1 MDILRFLRTARWLTT
16 RQVHRR
22 FFPRASVSA
31 ARRRLRKLATAGY
44 VRKHQEDRTREAL
57 FTLGRLGARALE
69 QGGRAAILLERKPP
83 AQLDHFLAVNT
94 IRIAAELSGS
104 LSYFFAFWELPA
116 AGWRHS
122 LIPDAL
128 FALGDRT
135 FAVEFDAA
143 SEGIRFFVRTK
154 IEGYRRGLPGFPL
167 AAVLVVAD
175 REARM
180 EALMRRVADDRG
192 QFLFTTIDEVRQRGI
207 LAPIYRRYP
216 GHACSLEVLRRENS
230 LQEGSFVYA
239 TGCEHFEGA
248 SSGSWSEHR
257 SE

>member
-1 MDILRFLRTARWLTT
+1 MDLLRLLRSARWLTSG
-16 RQVHRR
+16 QVHRR
-22 FFPRASVSA
+22 FFPQASMSA

-57 FTLGRLGARALE
+57 FTLDREGARAVE
-69 QGGRAAILLERKPP
+69 QSGGTAILLERKPP

-154 IEGYRRGLPGFPL
+154 IKGYERGLPGFPL
-167 AAVLVVAD
+167 TAVLVVAD

-180 EALMRRVADDRG
+180 AALMQRAADDRG
-192 QFLFTTIDEVRQRGI
+192 QFLFTTIDEVRRRGI
-207 LAPIYRRYP
+207 LAPIYRRHP
-216 GHACSLEVLRRENS
+216 GDTCSLEVLRRENS
-230 LQEGSFVYA
+230 FQEGNAVPSIGY
-239 TGCEHFEGA
+239 EHFEGA
-248 SSGSWSEHR
+248 SSGGGGSD
-257 SE
+257 